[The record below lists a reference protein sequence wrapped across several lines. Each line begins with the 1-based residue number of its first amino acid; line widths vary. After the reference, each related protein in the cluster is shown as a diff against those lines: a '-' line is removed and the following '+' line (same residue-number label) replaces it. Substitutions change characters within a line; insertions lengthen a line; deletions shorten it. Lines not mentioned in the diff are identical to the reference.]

1 QGGATETTH
10 YLVDPNLAFA
20 QVVAEYGDDGH
31 ASAVYVYGDELL
43 LRIEP
48 EQSNKAT
55 AYHHDGLGSVVALT
69 DDTGIALQTYGY
81 DAWGNRVETIG
92 ADVSPYG
99 FAGERSDADT
109 GLIYLRARWYDPQVG
124 RFTSSDSASG
134 LRTVPLSLN
143 KYLYANANPTGA
155 VDPFG
160 TMTLGDV
167 GASIDIQGILSGI
180 ARDQISSFV
189 QDIIFGDDENTDQP
203 SLWDAV
209 INSMLGGQYG
219 LANLMSSLTPSIATS
234 GLGSLGTSGG
244 PKHQHHTI
252 PVYLCGRDAQPKALI
267 PAADHYVIHGVL
279 DRVPLAINTA
289 GRIVSILLNRRK
301 AKSFQP
307 ILSKWLRKSSNRAI
321 LAGALDVFYV
331 SGGFSGL
338 PNANVPGTTLQD
350 VLLAEAPLFIS
361 SRRFTSLD
369 ACKK

>member
-1 QGGATETTH
+1 M
-10 YLVDPNLAFA
+10 
-20 QVVAEYGDDGH
+20 
-31 ASAVYVYGDELL
+31 YVYGDELL

-244 PKHQHHTI
+244 PKH
-252 PVYLCGRDAQPKALI
+252 
-267 PAADHYVIHGVL
+267 
-279 DRVPLAINTA
+279 
-289 GRIVSILLNRRK
+289 
-301 AKSFQP
+301 
-307 ILSKWLRKSSNRAI
+307 
-321 LAGALDVFYV
+321 
-331 SGGFSGL
+331 
-338 PNANVPGTTLQD
+338 
-350 VLLAEAPLFIS
+350 
-361 SRRFTSLD
+361 
-369 ACKK
+369 